1 MTIFCV
7 DEVFGELEST
17 SHHQVI
23 GEGGGGVMGEGG
35 EAVEVEG
42 GGDRFAAT
50 RSLLRGKVQTNSLE
64 VREIVSYYWVEREV
78 CLVVT
83 L

>member
-1 MTIFCV
+1 MICTACDHSCV

-23 GEGGGGVMGEGG
+23 GGEGGGSVMGEGG

-50 RSLLRGKVQTNSLE
+50 RSLLCGKVKTNSLE
-64 VREIVSYYWVEREV
+64 VREIIE
-78 CLVVT
+78 
-83 L
+83 